1 LLNRQRNWQ
10 AGRQKLYHKRDGLRW
25 VSSRADPGSLHLP
38 DNNAYFTDKFG
49 TKIDDD
55 EVNTS
60 HQIIIV
66 AAELDNGTERIVN
79 YLNDSD
85 IPVNVIF
92 FKVYEDG
99 GNRYI
104 SRAWLIDPAE
114 TSDIIRVKKEESA
127 PWNGEYYSSFG
138 DAENRSWDDARKY
151 GFISGGGK
159 PWFNRTLNL
168 LSPGDRVWVN
178 IPHTGYVGVG
188 IVKETARMAK
198 DVSFE
203 DGKTIYELSDRAHY
217 HKEHIDDEDNAEYV
231 VLVDWLHTVGKDEAV
246 KEIGFFGNQNVVAR
260 PKTVRW
266 THTVDRL
273 RELWGI

>member
-1 LLNRQRNWQ
+1 
-10 AGRQKLYHKRDGLRW
+10 
-25 VSSRADPGSLHLP
+25 VPTPGHCICRITI
-38 DNNAYFTDKFG
+38 AYFTDKFG

-138 DAENRSWDDARKY
+138 DAENRSW
-151 GFISGGGK
+151 G
-159 PWFNRTLNL
+159 
-168 LSPGDRVWVN
+168 
-178 IPHTGYVGVG
+178 
-188 IVKETARMAK
+188 
-198 DVSFE
+198 
-203 DGKTIYELSDRAHY
+203 
-217 HKEHIDDEDNAEYV
+217 
-231 VLVDWLHTVGKDEAV
+231 
-246 KEIGFFGNQNVVAR
+246 
-260 PKTVRW
+260 
-266 THTVDRL
+266 
-273 RELWGI
+273 